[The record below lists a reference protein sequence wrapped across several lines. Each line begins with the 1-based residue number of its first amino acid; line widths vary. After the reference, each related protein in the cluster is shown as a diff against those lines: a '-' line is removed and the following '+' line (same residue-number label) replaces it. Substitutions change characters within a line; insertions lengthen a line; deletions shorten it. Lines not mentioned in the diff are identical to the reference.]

1 MAILLVSDQHL
12 MLGLNSKLSEYGD
25 TTSIRSAL
33 DARAEVN
40 YQNMAILLVSDQH
53 LMLGLK

>member
-12 MLGLNSKLSEYGD
+12 MLGLSKLSEYGD